1 MLKYKCVT
9 TLVWSTRLGN
19 FYNNT
24 FPEQVRLVNQY
35 TYDFYKELASSRIWI
50 ANSVEFLKNPIYKK
64 KSQILIETWHGSLGI
79 KRFDKTAN
87 SGTRWVEAAE
97 LNGKIANYCISNSV
111 FEDKVYRDSFWP
123 KTEILRFGHPRNDIL
138 AVQNASKRKQLR
150 NDLLEQFGVEQD
162 SKVVLYAPTFRDS
175 HTFSCYNIE
184 FSRLT
189 KVLKE
194 KFGGSWI
201 ILLRYHPTV
210 RKKTKNVFASDIID
224 VTSHPDMQELIA
236 IADIAIT
243 DYSSWIYDFV
253 LLRKPGF
260 IYATDIDHYNNERGF
275 YYSLESTPFPVA
287 TTNEELMTNIIQFD
301 QIIYENRVE
310 EFLREKGCCEDGN
323 ASKRV
328 VEKIQELISGKKK

>member
-1 MLKYKCVT
+1 
-9 TLVWSTRLGN
+9 
-19 FYNNT
+19 
-24 FPEQVRLVNQY
+24 
-35 TYDFYKELASSRIWI
+35 
-50 ANSVEFLKNPIYKK
+50 
-64 KSQILIETWHGSLGI
+64 
-79 KRFDKTAN
+79 
-87 SGTRWVEAAE
+87 
-97 LNGKIANYCISNSV
+97 
-111 FEDKVYRDSFWP
+111 
-123 KTEILRFGHPRNDIL
+123 
-138 AVQNASKRKQLR
+138 
-150 NDLLEQFGVEQD
+150 
-162 SKVVLYAPTFRDS
+162 
-175 HTFSCYNIE
+175 
-184 FSRLT
+184 
-189 KVLKE
+189 
-194 KFGGSWI
+194 
-201 ILLRYHPTV
+201 
-210 RKKTKNVFASDIID
+210 
-224 VTSHPDMQELIA
+224 MQELIA